1 MNRMTNRMT
10 LTLTVEL
17 NQDLLDALRLSV
29 QAQQQGAARDDQPA
43 YDVRLDAID
52 NDEPM
57 ADDVAD
63 FVLNR
68 AGFGMI
74 QVGRDGHGEG
84 SMWAESD

>member
-1 MNRMTNRMT
+1 MNRMT

-29 QAQQQGAARDDQPA
+29 QAQQQGASRDDQPA

-52 NDEPM
+52 SDRPM

-74 QVGRDGHGEG
+74 RVGRDGHGEG

>member
-1 MNRMTNRMT
+1 MT

-43 YDVRLDAID
+43 YDMRLDAID
-52 NDEPM
+52 RDKPM

-74 QVGRDGHGEG
+74 ALGSDGHGEG
-84 SMWAESD
+84 SMWGDSD